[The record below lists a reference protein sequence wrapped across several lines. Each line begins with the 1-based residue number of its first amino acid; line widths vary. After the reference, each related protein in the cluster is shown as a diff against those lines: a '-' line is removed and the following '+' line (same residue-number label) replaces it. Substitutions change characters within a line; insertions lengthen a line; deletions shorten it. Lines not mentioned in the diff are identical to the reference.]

1 MITSTGSLLVLLAAL
16 VFVLCFCRLSR
27 RAASS
32 VRVEEELWGG
42 VRRSE
47 RQEVMSDEEE
57 EEEDVEVSAMLLG
70 RLSPRFLPRSWRH
83 LLKQPAALK
92 VGWW

>member
-1 MITSTGSLLVLLAAL
+1 MLLAAL

-27 RAASS
+27 MAASS
-32 VRVEEELWGG
+32 VREEDRERGG

-47 RQEVMSDEEE
+47 RQEVMSDDDVEE

-70 RLSPRFLPRSWRH
+70 RCSPRLHFLPRSWRH

-92 VGWW
+92 VGWWW